1 MARRDGSARV
11 VQATEEGRSAAGPGA
26 GPGAQPDVLVVGG
39 GLIGLLIARELDLA
53 GARVELVD
61 DRRKGAASP
70 NAAGMI
76 APIAE
81 SVADEAYARISLRSR
96 DLWRELAPALERES
110 GMSIDYDD
118 SGSLLPVLD
127 PAGRAVLDRIK
138 AQALELGETARDLDR
153 AELRELVPDLRSGI
167 DEALL
172 LPGEHRVDNRL
183 AGEAAAA
190 ALRGRN
196 VVLHRATVE
205 RIDEAARG
213 AVASGNGFQ
222 RTAGAVVVCGGAWTP
237 SIRGLPRL
245 PIAPVKGEMIAF
257 DRVDWPFRG
266 AIRTPAFYA
275 VRRAGGR
282 LLIGASVER
291 AGFDL
296 GLSARVGADLAA
308 GAADLLP
315 ALKGREPVE
324 HWAGLRPGTP
334 DPWPIVGRLSERLHV
349 AAGHFRNGIL
359 LAPLTARMVAPL
371 VLGARTDDPGLAVPR
386 AMRPDRF
393 GEDERLSS

>member
-1 MARRDGSARV
+1 MARREAS
-11 VQATEEGRSAAGPGA
+11 GPG
-26 GPGAQPDVLVVGG
+26 PRPHVLVVGG

-53 GARVELVD
+53 GARVEVVD
-61 DRRKGAASP
+61 DRRDGAASL

-81 SVADEAYARISLRSR
+81 SVADRAFARFAIRSR
-96 DLWRELAPALERES
+96 DLWRDLAAALERES

-127 PAGRAVLDRIK
+127 PEGREAVRRIK
-138 AQALELGETARDLDR
+138 ARALDLGDAARDLDR
-153 AELRELVPDLRSGI
+153 AELRELIPDLRPGI

-172 LPGEHRVDNRL
+172 LPGEHRIDNRL
-183 AGEAAAA
+183 AARAAAA
-190 ALRGRN
+190 ALRRRN

-205 RIDEAARG
+205 RVAEAAG
-213 AVASGNGFQ
+213 QVVVSGDGLE
-222 RTAGAVVVCGGAWTP
+222 RAAGAVVVCGGAWTP
-237 SIRGLPRL
+237 RIHGLPAL
-245 PIAPVKGEMIAF
+245 PIVPVKGQMIAF
-257 DRVDWPFRG
+257 DRIDWPFAG

-291 AGFDL
+291 VGFDL
-296 GLSARVGADLAA
+296 ALSAEVGAELAA
-308 GAADLLP
+308 GAAAVLP
-315 ALKGREPVE
+315 ALKDREPVE

-359 LAPLTARMVAPL
+359 LAPLTARMIAPL
-371 VLGARTDDPGLAVPR
+371 ALGQPPDDPRLAIPDV
-386 AMRPDRF
+386 MLPDRF
-393 GEDERLSS
+393 AAAHRLSS

>member
-1 MARRDGSARV
+1 MARRNAS
-11 VQATEEGRSAAGPGA
+11 GPR
-26 GPGAQPDVLVVGG
+26 PRPDVLVVGG
-39 GLIGLLIARELDLA
+39 GLIGLLTARELALA
-53 GARVELVD
+53 GARVDVVD
-61 DRRKGAASP
+61 DRQEGAASP

-81 SVADEAYARISLRSR
+81 SIADQAFARISIRSR
-96 DLWRELAPALERES
+96 DLWRDLAPALERES

-127 PAGRAVLDRIK
+127 PEGRKVLDRIR
-138 AQALELGETARDLDR
+138 ARALDLGEAARDLDR
-153 AELRELVPDLRSGI
+153 AELAELVPDLRPGI
-167 DEALL
+167 EEALL

-183 AGEAAAA
+183 AATAAAA
-190 ALRGRN
+190 ALRHRN

-205 RIDEAARG
+205 RVVEASG
-213 AVASGNGFQ
+213 EVVTSGNGFECA
-222 RTAGAVVVCGGAWTP
+222 AGAVVVCGGAWTP
-237 SIRGLPRL
+237 QVHGLPAL
-245 PIAPVKGEMIAF
+245 PIVPVKGQMIAF
-257 DRVDWPFRG
+257 DRVDWPFTG

-282 LLIGASVER
+282 LLIGASVEH

-296 GLSARVGADLAA
+296 SLSDEVGADLAT
-308 GAADLLP
+308 GAAALLP
-315 ALKGREPVE
+315 TLKDREPVE

-359 LAPLTARMVAPL
+359 LAPLTARMIAPL
-371 VLGARTDDPGLAVPR
+371 VLDQQPGDPWLAIPEVMHPG
-386 AMRPDRF
+386 RF
-393 GEDERLSS
+393 AAAERLSS

>member
-1 MARRDGSARV
+1 MARRNAS
-11 VQATEEGRSAAGPGA
+11 GPR
-26 GPGAQPDVLVVGG
+26 PRPDVLVVGG
-39 GLIGLLIARELDLA
+39 GLIGLLTARELDLA
-53 GARVELVD
+53 GARVEVVD
-61 DRRKGAASP
+61 DRQEGAASP

-81 SVADEAYARISLRSR
+81 SIADQAFARISIRSR
-96 DLWRELAPALERES
+96 DLWRDLGPALERES

-127 PAGRAVLDRIK
+127 PEGRKVLDRIRT
-138 AQALELGETARDLDR
+138 QALDLGEAARDLDR
-153 AELRELVPDLRSGI
+153 AELAELVPDLRPGI
-167 DEALL
+167 EEALL

-183 AGEAAAA
+183 AATAAAA
-190 ALRGRN
+190 ALRHRN

-205 RIDEAARG
+205 RVVEASG
-213 AVASGNGFQ
+213 EVVTSGNGFECA
-222 RTAGAVVVCGGAWTP
+222 AGAVVVCGGAWTP
-237 SIRGLPRL
+237 QVHGLPAL
-245 PIAPVKGEMIAF
+245 PIVPVKGQMIAF
-257 DRVDWPFRG
+257 DRVDWPFTG

-282 LLIGASVER
+282 LLIGASVEH

-296 GLSARVGADLAA
+296 SLSDEVGADLAT
-308 GAADLLP
+308 GAAALLP
-315 ALKGREPVE
+315 SLKDREPVE

-359 LAPLTARMVAPL
+359 LAPLTARMIAPL
-371 VLGARTDDPGLAVPR
+371 VLDQQPGDPWLAIPEVMHPG
-386 AMRPDRF
+386 RF
-393 GEDERLSS
+393 AAGERLSS

>member
-1 MARRDGSARV
+1 MARRDGSGQIVQGAEEAR
-11 VQATEEGRSAAGPGA
+11 AAAGPG
-26 GPGAQPDVLVVGG
+26 PRPDVLVVGG
-39 GLIGLLIARELDLA
+39 GLIGLLIARELERA
-53 GARVELVD
+53 GARVEVVD

-96 DLWRELAPALERES
+96 DLWRDLAPALERES

-127 PAGRAVLDRIK
+127 PAGRAVLGRIK

-153 AELRELVPDLRSGI
+153 AELRELVPDLRPGI
-167 DEALL
+167 EEALL

-183 AGEAAAA
+183 AAAAA
-190 ALRGRN
+190 AEALRGRN

-205 RIDEAARG
+205 KIDEAAGG
-213 AVASGNGFQ
+213 AVASGNGFE
-222 RTAGAVVVCGGAWTP
+222 RAAGAVVVCGGAWTP

-245 PIAPVKGEMIAF
+245 PIVPVKGEMIAF

-291 AGFDL
+291 TGFDL
-296 GLSARVGADLAA
+296 SLSARVGADLAA
-308 GAADLLP
+308 GAAELLP
-315 ALKGREPVE
+315 ALEGRAPVE

-371 VLGARTDDPGLAVPR
+371 ILDSRTADPGLVIPR

-393 GEDERLSS
+393 GGAERLSS

>member
-1 MARRDGSARV
+1 MARRNAS
-11 VQATEEGRSAAGPGA
+11 GPR
-26 GPGAQPDVLVVGG
+26 PRPDVLVVGG
-39 GLIGLLIARELDLA
+39 GLIGLLTARELALA
-53 GARVELVD
+53 GARVEVVD
-61 DRRKGAASP
+61 DRQEGAASP

-81 SVADEAYARISLRSR
+81 SIADQAFARISIRSR
-96 DLWRELAPALERES
+96 DLWRDLGPALERES

-127 PAGRAVLDRIK
+127 PEGRKVLDQIRT
-138 AQALELGETARDLDR
+138 QALALGEAARDLDR
-153 AELRELVPDLRSGI
+153 AELAELVPDLRPGI
-167 DEALL
+167 EEALL

-183 AGEAAAA
+183 AATAAAA
-190 ALRGRN
+190 ALRHRN

-205 RIDEAARG
+205 RVVEASG
-213 AVASGNGFQ
+213 EVVTSGNGFECA
-222 RTAGAVVVCGGAWTP
+222 AGAVVVCGGAWTP
-237 SIRGLPRL
+237 QVHGLPAL
-245 PIAPVKGEMIAF
+245 PIVPVKGQMIAF
-257 DRVDWPFRG
+257 DRVDWPFTG

-282 LLIGASVER
+282 LLIGASVEH

-296 GLSARVGADLAA
+296 SLSDEVGADLAT
-308 GAADLLP
+308 GAAALLP
-315 ALKGREPVE
+315 SLKDREPVE

-359 LAPLTARMVAPL
+359 LAPLTARMIAPL
-371 VLGARTDDPGLAVPR
+371 VLDQQPGDPWLAIPEVMHPG
-386 AMRPDRF
+386 RF
-393 GEDERLSS
+393 AAGERLSS

>member
-1 MARRDGSARV
+1 MARRNAS
-11 VQATEEGRSAAGPGA
+11 GPR
-26 GPGAQPDVLVVGG
+26 PRPDVLVVGG
-39 GLIGLLIARELDLA
+39 GLIGLLTARELALA
-53 GARVELVD
+53 GARVEVVD
-61 DRRKGAASP
+61 DRQEGAASP

-81 SVADEAYARISLRSR
+81 SIADQAFARLSIRSR
-96 DLWRELAPALERES
+96 DLWRDLAPALERES

-127 PAGRAVLDRIK
+127 PEGRKVLDRIR
-138 AQALELGETARDLDR
+138 AQALDLGEAARDLDR
-153 AELRELVPDLRSGI
+153 AELAELVPDLRPGI
-167 DEALL
+167 EEALL

-183 AGEAAAA
+183 AATAAAA
-190 ALRGRN
+190 ALRHRN

-205 RIDEAARG
+205 RVVEASG
-213 AVASGNGFQ
+213 EVVTSGNGFECA
-222 RTAGAVVVCGGAWTP
+222 AGAVVVCGGAWTP
-237 SIRGLPRL
+237 QVHGLPAL
-245 PIAPVKGEMIAF
+245 PIVPVKGQMIAF
-257 DRVDWPFRG
+257 DRVDWPFTG

-282 LLIGASVER
+282 LLIGASVEH

-296 GLSARVGADLAA
+296 SLSDEVGADLAT
-308 GAADLLP
+308 GAAALLP
-315 ALKGREPVE
+315 TLKDREPVE

-359 LAPLTARMVAPL
+359 LAPLTARMIAPL
-371 VLGARTDDPGLAVPR
+371 VLDQQPGDPWLAIPEVMHPG
-386 AMRPDRF
+386 RF
-393 GEDERLSS
+393 AAAERLSS

>member
-1 MARRDGSARV
+1 MTRRN
-11 VQATEEGRSAAGPGA
+11 GPGP
-26 GPGAQPDVLVVGG
+26 GPRPDVLVVGG

-53 GARVELVD
+53 GVRVELVD

-81 SVADEAYARISLRSR
+81 SIADEAYARISLRSR
-96 DLWRELAPALERES
+96 DLWRDLAPALERES

-118 SGSLLPVLD
+118 TGSLLPVLD
-127 PAGRAVLDRIK
+127 AEGRAVLDRIK
-138 AQALELGETARDLDR
+138 ARALEHGDAARDLDR
-153 AELRELVPDLRSGI
+153 AELCELVPDLRPGI
-167 DEALL
+167 EEALL

-183 AGEAAAA
+183 AGAAAAA
-190 ALRGRN
+190 ALRNRN

-205 RIDEAARG
+205 SVVEAPGEVVVSG
-213 AVASGNGFQ
+213 AGFE
-222 RTAGAVVVCGGAWTP
+222 RAAGAAVVCGGAWTA
-237 SIRGLPRL
+237 SIRGLPPL
-245 PIAPVKGEMIAF
+245 PISPVKGEMIAF
-257 DRVDWPFRG
+257 DRVDWPFLG
-266 AIRTPAFYA
+266 AIRTPTFYA

-291 AGFDL
+291 AGFDI
-296 GLSARVGADLAA
+296 GLSAEVGADLAA

-334 DPWPIVGRLSERLHV
+334 DPWPIVGRLGERLHV

-359 LAPLTARMVAPL
+359 LAPLTAKMVAPL
-371 VLGARTDDPGLAVPR
+371 VLGREPDDPGLAIPR
-386 AMRPDRF
+386 AMRPGRF
-393 GEDERLSS
+393 EA

>member
-1 MARRDGSARV
+1 MARRNAS
-11 VQATEEGRSAAGPGA
+11 GPR
-26 GPGAQPDVLVVGG
+26 PRPDVLVVGG
-39 GLIGLLIARELDLA
+39 GLIGLLTARELALA
-53 GARVELVD
+53 GARVEVVD
-61 DRRKGAASP
+61 DRQEGAASP

-81 SVADEAYARISLRSR
+81 SIADQAFARISIRSR
-96 DLWRELAPALERES
+96 DLWRDLGPALERES

-127 PAGRAVLDRIK
+127 PEGRKVLDQIRT
-138 AQALELGETARDLDR
+138 QALDLGEAARDLDR
-153 AELRELVPDLRSGI
+153 AELAELVPDLRPGI
-167 DEALL
+167 EEALL

-183 AGEAAAA
+183 AATAAAA
-190 ALRGRN
+190 ALRHRN

-205 RIDEAARG
+205 RVVEASG
-213 AVASGNGFQ
+213 EVVTSGNGFECA
-222 RTAGAVVVCGGAWTP
+222 AGAVVVCGGAWTP
-237 SIRGLPRL
+237 QVHGLPAL
-245 PIAPVKGEMIAF
+245 PIVPVKGQMIAF
-257 DRVDWPFRG
+257 DRVDWPFTG

-282 LLIGASVER
+282 LLIGASVEH

-296 GLSARVGADLAA
+296 SLSDEVGADLAT
-308 GAADLLP
+308 GAAALLP
-315 ALKGREPVE
+315 SLKDREPVE

-359 LAPLTARMVAPL
+359 LAPLTARMIAPL
-371 VLGARTDDPGLAVPR
+371 VLDQQPGDPWLAIPEVMHPG
-386 AMRPDRF
+386 RF
-393 GEDERLSS
+393 AAGERLSS

>member
-1 MARRDGSARV
+1 MARRNASGLRP
-11 VQATEEGRSAAGPGA
+11 R
-26 GPGAQPDVLVVGG
+26 PDVLVVGG
-39 GLIGLLIARELDLA
+39 GLIGLLTARELDLA
-53 GARVELVD
+53 GARVEVVD
-61 DRRKGAASP
+61 DRQEGAASP

-81 SVADEAYARISLRSR
+81 SIADQAFARISIRSR
-96 DLWRELAPALERES
+96 DLWRDLGPALERES

-127 PAGRAVLDRIK
+127 PEGRKVLDRIRT
-138 AQALELGETARDLDR
+138 QALDLGEAARDLDR
-153 AELRELVPDLRSGI
+153 AELAELVPDLRPGI
-167 DEALL
+167 EEALL

-183 AGEAAAA
+183 AATAAAA
-190 ALRGRN
+190 ALRHRN

-205 RIDEAARG
+205 RVVEASG
-213 AVASGNGFQ
+213 EVVTSGNGFECA
-222 RTAGAVVVCGGAWTP
+222 AGAVVVCGGAWTP
-237 SIRGLPRL
+237 QVHGLPAL
-245 PIAPVKGEMIAF
+245 PIVPVKGQMIAF
-257 DRVDWPFRG
+257 DRVDWPFTG

-282 LLIGASVER
+282 LLIGASVEH

-296 GLSARVGADLAA
+296 SLSDEVGADLAT
-308 GAADLLP
+308 GAAALLP
-315 ALKGREPVE
+315 SLKDREPVE

-359 LAPLTARMVAPL
+359 LAPLTARMIAPL
-371 VLGARTDDPGLAVPR
+371 VLDQQPGDPRLAIPDV
-386 AMRPDRF
+386 MRPGRF
-393 GEDERLSS
+393 SS